1 MAEAKKEGYSTT
13 LFGRRR
19 PIPELASSNYMHRS
33 FGERVAMNSPIQGT
47 AADIIKIAM
56 NRINKRLK
64 DNNMRSR
71 LILQV
76 HDELLVEAHNE
87 EVEEVKKI
95 MVEEMQGAASLDV
108 PLETE
113 VNMGYNWYEAK

>member
-1 MAEAKKEGYSTT
+1 
-13 LFGRRR
+13 
-19 PIPELASSNYMHRS
+19 
-33 FGERVAMNSPIQGT
+33 MNSPIQGT

>member
-1 MAEAKKEGYSTT
+1 M
-13 LFGRRR
+13 
-19 PIPELASSNYMHRS
+19 
-33 FGERVAMNSPIQGT
+33 
-47 AADIIKIAM
+47 
-56 NRINKRLK
+56 
-64 DNNMRSR
+64 
-71 LILQV
+71 
-76 HDELLVEAHNE
+76 EAHNE